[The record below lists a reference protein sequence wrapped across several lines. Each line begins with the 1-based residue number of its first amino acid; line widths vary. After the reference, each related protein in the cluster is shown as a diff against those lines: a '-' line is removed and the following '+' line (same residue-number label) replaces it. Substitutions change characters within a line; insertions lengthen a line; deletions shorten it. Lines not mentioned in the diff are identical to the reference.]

1 MFLLDWNLVIWR
13 SERLYLVPHQ
23 DLKPALDFF
32 SCTKRKEHGKKE
44 RCRIGDGA
52 LLSAMLV
59 MPFLAYSLLVL
70 VPYSTVKLESQE
82 EGCISIANTPL
93 MVEHREER
101 QLVKLEKEM

>member
-1 MFLLDWNLVIWR
+1 
-13 SERLYLVPHQ
+13 
-23 DLKPALDFF
+23 
-32 SCTKRKEHGKKE
+32 
-44 RCRIGDGA
+44 
-52 LLSAMLV
+52 MLV